1 MSSGENAIALGEGSA
16 AGGSNSLAFGSQ
28 SRANGNDSVAI
39 GVGAAAATDNSVAI
53 GAGSTTD
60 ASNTVSVGNSATKR
74 KIVNMA
80 AGAISNTSTDAIN
93 GSQLYTISD
102 SVAKR
107 LGGGATVGSDGTVT
121 AVSYALRSGTYN
133 NVGDALSGI
142 DNNTLQWNKTAGRS
156 APITVQMPPTKS
168 LMLLKVRFL
177 QPAPM

>member
-1 MSSGENAIALGEGSA
+1 
-16 AGGSNSLAFGSQ
+16 
-28 SRANGNDSVAI
+28 
-39 GVGAAAATDNSVAI
+39 
-53 GAGSTTD
+53 
-60 ASNTVSVGNSATKR
+60 
-74 KIVNMA
+74 MA